1 LNDGEEAVSAGG
13 WSDLHPV
20 LLLRASGCDK
30 VIYVTRR
37 GGESMFGQGVAK
49 RLLGYDRDWADI
61 KSVALNNGGD
71 RNDMTSLW
79 SKLYNLANRQ
89 SSISQALQNA
99 DAVLCTDWDR
109 FKVTNGIRD
118 LIKDAYKSP
127 YYVRNREALRAAPLY
142 PELNARDM
150 HPDGYP
156 IYAGC
161 FAP

>member
-1 LNDGEEAVSAGG
+1 
-13 WSDLHPV
+13 
-20 LLLRASGCDK
+20 
-30 VIYVTRR
+30 
-37 GGESMFGQGVAK
+37 MFGQGVAK

-61 KSVALNNGGD
+61 KSVTLNNGGD

-79 SKLYNLANRQ
+79 SKLYNLANRT

-127 YYVRNREALRAAPLY
+127 YFIRNREALRAAPLF